1 MRSSYKV
8 KFLFFHFLSVFIL
21 ISTIYIYDS
30 ITNKANITNISN
42 KNFDIIFS
50 EKERYITNLI
60 NSDKIIL
67 DTLSNNQIF
76 QNYINN
82 NKDIKNSE
90 NLFSALIN
98 TFPSVFQLRYIDLNG
113 NEKIKIKKELF
124 SKDKDITI
132 SPKNQLENIASNDY
146 FKTFINLNNGVFGIS
161 SIDLNIANQKATKPK
176 MATILVAKTVFDKN
190 DNKKGFIL
198 VNIVIDDLFN
208 YLKNDEFFNIYLI
221 SSKGD
226 IVFPNENKNMG
237 IYSKNFKEHLLN
249 SHFNEE
255 EIKSILNNQEFSNG
269 KYFSKKIKSFNKGEN
284 ITLFFESKYNTLK
297 KDLDKQKLQLIY
309 VLIAISILA
318 LPLVFYFA
326 STPERLEKKI
336 IKQFITDDLT
346 KLPNLEHLL
355 NDLKE
360 KEFKGCLIILLN
372 ITNDKNIQNIYGYN
386 VTKELL
392 KNCANFFLDY
402 KEKDKRFLKIYKIKH
417 NVFAFKY
424 LYKNREILNESLN
437 QIQNLLESKEFL
449 ILNKYEIT
457 IDTTIGVSGIDILN
471 NNINEL
477 KEAEIALDE
486 ALQLNHDISIYNSSH
501 VENLEKHK
509 INIEKIKVIK
519 DAILNNNVLIAYQP
533 IFNNFQGKVE
543 KYEALVR
550 LKYKDRIFYP
560 DEFLQ
565 ISKKIKKYKTLTKI
579 IIEKTFKF
587 FEDKDFE
594 FSINLSMEDI
604 LDDEIR
610 EYLFK
615 EIVRYNFQ
623 NRLVIELVET
633 EAINNYEAFTS
644 FIKEIKKLNCKIA
657 IDDFGSGYSNYDY
670 IIKLSDYIDYLKID
684 GSLITDIDTN
694 KKTQLLVGTLKF
706 LCDSLKI
713 KTIAEYVENKEIFE
727 FIKAMDISYSQG
739 YYIGK
744 PEFELSENEWIKNE
758 KKKNLAYF

>member
-1 MRSSYKV
+1 MKSSYKV
-8 KFLFFHFLSVFIL
+8 NFLFFYFLSVLIL
-21 ISTIYIYDS
+21 VSAIYIYDS
-30 ITNKANITNISN
+30 ITNKSNIDSISN
-42 KNFDIIFS
+42 KNFDIVFL
-50 EKERYITNLI
+50 EKKRYLI
-60 NSDKIIL
+60 NIINSNKVTL
-67 DTLSNNQIF
+67 NTLSNNQTF
-76 QNYINN
+76 QDYINN
-82 NKDIKNSE
+82 KESVKNSE

-98 TFPSVFQLRYIDLNG
+98 TDSSIFQLSYIDLKG
-113 NEKIKIKKELF
+113 NERIKIKKDLS
-124 SKDKDITI
+124 SKNKSI
-132 SPKNQLENIASNDY
+132 SATPENQLENKANSDY
-146 FKTFINLNNGVFGIS
+146 FKTFINLNNGKLGIS
-161 SIDLNIANQKATKPK
+161 NINKSSKSK
-176 MATILVAKTVFDKN
+176 MTTIIVAKTVYDKN
-190 DNKKGFIL
+190 DNKKGFIMM
-198 VNIVIDDLFN
+198 NIVIDEVFN
-208 YLKNDEFFNIYLI
+208 YLMKNEFFNIYLV

-226 IVFPNENKNMG
+226 IILPKSEKNKE
-237 IYSKNFKEHLLN
+237 IYSINFKEYLLN
-249 SHFNEE
+249 SHFKKADIN
-255 EIKSILNNQEFSNG
+255 SILNNKAFSNG
-269 KYFSKKIKSFNKGEN
+269 KYFSRKIKSFNEGDN
-284 ITLFFESKYNTLK
+284 ITLLFESKYTTLK
-297 KDLDKQKLQLIY
+297 EELNKQKLELIF

-318 LPLVFYFA
+318 LPIVLYFA
-326 STPERLEKKI
+326 SIPEKLEKEI

-360 KEFKGCLIILLN
+360 KEFKNCLIILLN
-372 ITNDKNIQNIYGYN
+372 ITNDKNIQNIYGFN

-392 KNCANFFLDY
+392 RSCANFFLEY
-402 KEKDKRFLKIYKIKH
+402 KEKDKRFLKIYKVKH

-424 LYKNREILNESLN
+424 LYKNRETLNESLN
-437 QIQNLLESKEFL
+437 QIQNLLENKEFL

-486 ALQLNHDISIYNSSH
+486 ALQLNHDISIYNNSH
-501 VENLEKHK
+501 VENLEKYK
-509 INIEKIKVIK
+509 ANIEKIKIIK
-519 DAILNNNVLIAYQP
+519 DAILNNNVIIAFQP

-550 LKYKDRIFYP
+550 LKYKDKIFYP

-587 FEDKDFE
+587 FENKDFE

-615 EIVRYNFQ
+615 EIIKYNFQ

-633 EAINNYEAFTS
+633 EAINNYEAFTN

-684 GSLITDIDTN
+684 GTLITDIDTN
-694 KKTQLLVGTLKF
+694 QKTQLLVGTLKF

-727 FIKAMDISYSQG
+727 FIKAMGISYSQG

-744 PEFELSENEWIKNE
+744 PEFELRENEWIKNE
-758 KKKNLAYF
+758 KKKDLNYF

>member
-1 MRSSYKV
+1 MKLSYKV

-21 ISTIYIYDS
+21 ISAIYIYDS
-30 ITNKANITNISN
+30 IANKSNITNISN
-42 KNFDIIFS
+42 KNFNVVFD
-50 EKERYITNLI
+50 EKQRYITNLI
-60 NSDKIIL
+60 NSNKIIL
-67 DTLSNNQIF
+67 NTLSSNQIF

-82 NKDIKNSE
+82 NENVKNSE

-98 TFPSVFQLRYIDLNG
+98 TDSLAFQLSYIDLDG
-113 NEKIKIKKELF
+113 NEKIKINKDLF
-124 SKDKDITI
+124 SENKLVTKTPNNELKNI
-132 SPKNQLENIASNDY
+132 SNSTF
-146 FKTFINLNNGVFGIS
+146 FKTFVNLDNEVFGIS
-161 SIDLNIANQKATKPK
+161 NINLNIDNEKTPK
-176 MATILVAKTVFDKN
+176 IKIASVKVAKTIFDKSN
-190 DNKKGFIL
+190 NKKGYIIL
-198 VNIVIDDLFN
+198 NIRINDLFS
-208 YLKNDEFFNIYLI
+208 YLKKDEFFNIYII
-221 SSKGD
+221 SSKGE
-226 IVFPNENKNMG
+226 IIFPNDNNMG
-237 IYSKNFKEHLLN
+237 VYSKNFKEHMTN
-249 SHFNEE
+249 SNFKKVDIN
-255 EIKSILNNQEFSNG
+255 SILNNEDFSNG
-269 KYFSKKIKSFNKGEN
+269 KYFSKKITSFNKGQN
-284 ITLFFESKYNTLK
+284 ITLLFESKYNDLK

-309 VLIAISILA
+309 ALIAISILS
-318 LPLVFYFA
+318 LPLVLYFA
-326 STPERLEKKI
+326 GIPERLEKKI

-355 NDLKE
+355 SDLKE
-360 KEFKGCLIILLN
+360 KEFKNCLIILLN

-392 KNCANFFLDY
+392 KSCAQFFSDY
-402 KEKDKRFLKIYKIKH
+402 KQKDKRFLKIYKVKH

-424 LYKNREILNESLN
+424 LYKNREILDESLSK
-437 QIQNLLESKEFL
+437 IQNLLENKEFL

-477 KEAEIALDE
+477 KEAEIALDD

-509 INIEKIKVIK
+509 LNIEKIKVIK
-519 DAILNNNVLIAYQP
+519 DAILNNNVIIAFQP

-579 IIEKTFKF
+579 IIEKTFEF
-587 FEDKDFE
+587 FKDKDFE

-604 LDDEIR
+604 VDNEIR

-615 EIVRYNFQ
+615 EIAKYNFQ

-684 GSLITDIDTN
+684 GTLITDIDTN

-744 PEFELSENEWIKNE
+744 PEFELTENEWIKDE
-758 KKKNLAYF
+758 KEKDLNYF